1 MWYINGENK
10 KKKFTSR
17 DNFNGLI
24 SFNHYPHIRIK
35 CLSYRTHHNFY
46 GDVLSLSSVCYDNQ
60 NVDEAKYSHEQNK
73 VNGGGEELDISP
85 RAIQS
90 TRTHYWNTHEH
101 VLKI

>member
-1 MWYINGENK
+1 M
-10 KKKFTSR
+10 
-17 DNFNGLI
+17 I